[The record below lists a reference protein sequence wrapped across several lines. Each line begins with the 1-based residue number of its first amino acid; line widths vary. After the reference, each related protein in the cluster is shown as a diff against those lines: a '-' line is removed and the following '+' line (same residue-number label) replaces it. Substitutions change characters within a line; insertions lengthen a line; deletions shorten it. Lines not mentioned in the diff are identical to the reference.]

1 MPVSANCTGTALSLP
16 PPRRRHTLFQINHVG
31 KQYSVLEN
39 GMIIVFRE
47 EILHSMGI
55 LKAALSVKAQCRWAV
70 TCAGEDHAVP
80 FPAAKVLNMAD
91 ERRSVSPFLKA
102 GVNCDIFDLKGSVM
116 KLDDDSLTSRMPGI
130 IIQDK
135 HPSFINIFFHHL
147 RLLIAQQQKIEKSI
161 PLIISDFSY
170 LHDLYIIRQK
180 ELSGKPRPRI

>member
-16 PPRRRHTLFQINHVG
+16 PPRCRHHLFHIDHVS
-31 KQYSVLEN
+31 KQYSVFEN

-47 EILHSMGI
+47 EILHCMGI
-55 LKAALSVKAQCRWAV
+55 FKAALSVKAKCRGTV
-70 TCAGEDHAVP
+70 TCAGEEHRVP
-80 FPAAKVLNMAD
+80 FPAAKILNMTD
-91 ERRSVSPFLKA
+91 EGRSVAPFLEA
-102 GVNCDIFDLKGSVM
+102 GVNCDVFDLKGSVM

-180 ELSGKPRPRI
+180 KLSGKPRTRI